1 MRWFGREPAQW
12 LQLASGVLILF
23 SPVFALGIE
32 AQGALNGFL
41 TALFGFLTMVFVA
54 REKAAPLVAG
64 LIKASIAVALAFR
77 LNLDPETQVA
87 LMVGV
92 EAIVAFWLRTQV
104 VAPIPADPNAPPV
117 PQRAREQQEQ
127 RPDKVELFLHRQ

>member
-12 LQLASGVLILF
+12 LQLASGVLILL
-23 SPVFALGIE
+23 SPVFALSIE
-32 AQGALNGFL
+32 VQGALNGFL
-41 TALFGFLTMVFVA
+41 TALFGFLTAVFIA

-64 LIKASIAVALAFR
+64 FIKASIAVALAFR

-92 EAIVAFWLRTQV
+92 EAIVAFYLRTQV

-117 PQRAREQQEQ
+117 PQTA
-127 RPDKVELFLHRQ
+127 P